1 MEGFELVFASALY
14 LSGLVFSIVG
24 TGLLDWRFK
33 LAFSQNTK
41 AALLTTLIPLIF
53 FLLWDGAGIA
63 LGIFFRGPSAHLTGL
78 VVAPELP
85 IEELFFLFLLNYTSL
100 NLFIVFKR
108 IWGKK

>member
-1 MEGFELVFASALY
+1 VFASALY